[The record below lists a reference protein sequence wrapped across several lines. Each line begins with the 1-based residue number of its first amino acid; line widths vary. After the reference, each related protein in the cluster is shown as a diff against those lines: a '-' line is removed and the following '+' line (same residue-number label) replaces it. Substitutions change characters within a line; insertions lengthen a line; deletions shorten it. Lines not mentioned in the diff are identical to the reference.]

1 MSHGIRYCFELNRV
15 VLSEESWFVSCVLCW
30 LCFVFLVM
38 LKICCLVIIVRNTI
52 VDATSLKRVPSQKWN
67 NKNHFCQFYSNKW
80 IHFLNQQPKMIRNS
94 IEYFCCTLQFDKLGL
109 KSNSTSSNL
118 DSRGDLIARNQ
129 LYKRENIFSKQTAG
143 NAYRIRLYPA
153 DIQVR
158 NELPN

>member
-1 MSHGIRYCFELNRV
+1 
-15 VLSEESWFVSCVLCW
+15 
-30 LCFVFLVM
+30 
-38 LKICCLVIIVRNTI
+38 
-52 VDATSLKRVPSQKWN
+52 
-67 NKNHFCQFYSNKW
+67 
-80 IHFLNQQPKMIRNS
+80 MIRNS
-94 IEYFCCTLQFDKLGL
+94 IEYFSCTLQFDKLGL

>member
-30 LCFVFLVM
+30 LRFEFLVM
-38 LKICCLVIIVRNTI
+38 FRICCLVIIVRNTI
-52 VDATSLKRVPSQKWN
+52 VDTTSFKRDKNEKRTSLFRR
-67 NKNHFCQFYSNKW
+67 FYSNKW

-94 IEYFCCTLQFDKLGL
+94 IEYFSCTLQFDKLGL